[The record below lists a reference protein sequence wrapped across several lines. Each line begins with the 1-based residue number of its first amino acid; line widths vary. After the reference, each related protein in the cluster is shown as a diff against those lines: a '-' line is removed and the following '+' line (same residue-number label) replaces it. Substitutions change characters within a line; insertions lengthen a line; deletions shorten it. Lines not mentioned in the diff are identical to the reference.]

1 MAPLR
6 VLNRAGRGCWL
17 AKTDWADAYKHV
29 TVALEDTDLQWLEW
43 GGKFFK
49 ELCLIFGCSSSAGIF
64 DALAKLVLELVC
76 RMTGFPRDMVC
87 QHLDDICAAVAAEEL
102 GKLQKFDEGF
112 QEVARMVGVKL
123 APREDK
129 EKSFGPCKGGVVFG
143 VEYDTERWTW
153 AIPRERLVRLLL
165 CLQEAMD
172 RLELEARAVKSLVGK
187 LINVKALVPMG
198 RFNVDIVMRWLAAAA
213 AAATEA
219 ELVAAPE
226 GCGRQLLFWH
236 VMLRVCSGE
245 VAIPEVADMAAAG
258 ALEAFTDAAG
268 GSADSPGNG
277 TGGVLGGWWFY
288 VPWSVRIRAGGWR
301 VDGVKVSRK
310 LSALELVG
318 PLVVVAADQLRN
330 RRLVIW
336 VDNAG
341 SVAIWRKGYSNKCR
355 LSSTL
360 VAAMAAVAAGLG
372 CQVAVRKIARCSDVG
387 SQLADHL
394 SKGNFD
400 GCRRLAQ
407 QTGWP
412 LAVEPARLPVELVR
426 WIDKPC
432 PDRELGHRILVELA
446 RKGPVLSYSV

>member
-1 MAPLR
+1 M
-6 VLNRAGRGCWL
+6 
-17 AKTDWADAYKHV
+17 
-29 TVALEDTDLQWLEW
+29 
-43 GGKFFK
+43 
-49 ELCLIFGCSSSAGIF
+49 
-64 DALAKLVLELVC
+64 
-76 RMTGFPRDMVC
+76 
-87 QHLDDICAAVAAEEL
+87 
-102 GKLQKFDEGF
+102 
-112 QEVARMVGVKL
+112 
-123 APREDK
+123 
-129 EKSFGPCKGGVVFG
+129 
-143 VEYDTERWTW
+143 
-153 AIPRERLVRLLL
+153 
-165 CLQEAMD
+165 
-172 RLELEARAVKSLVGK
+172 
-187 LINVKALVPMG
+187 KALVPMG

-318 PLVVVAADQLRN
+318 PLVVVAAAADQLRN

-372 CQVAVRKIARCSDVG
+372 CQVEVVKITRCSSKGAV
-387 SQLADHL
+387 LADL
-394 SKGNFD
+394 VSKARFWEFRERCMDWGLNMS
-400 GCRRLAQ
+400 A
-407 QTGWP
+407 
-412 LAVEPARLPVELVR
+412 APARVPPVLLEWVCLPR
-426 WIDKPC
+426 
-432 PDRELGHRILVELA
+432 PDDYLGHHIL
-446 RKGPVLSYSV
+446 